1 MNDKPEKFI
10 DDNGLRLDGRKTDEI
25 RDIEIQVGVLSRA
38 DGSCYL
44 KMGNNK
50 VIAAVYGPREVHP
63 RHQQNSTRAIVR
75 YKYNMASFS
84 VEDRKRPG
92 PDRRS
97 IEVSKVSREAI
108 EDMVFTEYFP
118 KSAIDIF
125 VEVLQADAG
134 TRTAALNAA
143 SVALADAGIP
153 MRGLISAC
161 AVGKVDDT
169 LVLDLNKEEDN
180 YGQADMPVA
189 MTPDGKITL
198 LQMDGHLTQEE
209 FKKALEMAQEGC
221 RQVYE
226 IQRKALLDYYTQKAG
241 EEEIV
246 EPQPPEEPPLEE
258 EAPAEEVEPEVT
270 EEETVESTEISD
282 ETEEE
287 QVSEETEVKEI
298 KEPGYGDI
306 STVEESKDSEEVDLV
321 NEEEDSTAEVSNEKE
336 EGSN

>member
-1 MNDKPEKFI
+1 MSDKPEKFI
-10 DDNGLRLDGRKTDEI
+10 DENGLRLDGRKLDQI
-25 RDIEIQVGVLSRA
+25 RDVNIEVGVLARA

-44 KMGNNK
+44 EFGNNK

-63 RHQQNSTRAIVR
+63 RHQQESTRAIVR

-97 IEVSKVSREAI
+97 TEISKVSREAL
-108 EDMVFTEYFP
+108 EDQVFTEYFP

-153 MRGLISAC
+153 MRGLVSAC
-161 AVGKVDDT
+161 AFGKVDDT
-169 LVLDLNKEEDN
+169 LVVDLNKDEDN
-180 YGQADMPVA
+180 YGQADVPIA

-198 LQMDGHLTQEE
+198 LQMDGHLTPEE
-209 FKKALEMAQEGC
+209 LKTGLEMAQEGC

-226 IQRKALLDYYTQKAG
+226 VQRQALMDHYAKMQG
-241 EEEIV
+241 ETAEET
-246 EPQPPEEPPLEE
+246 
-258 EAPAEEVEPEVT
+258 EAPSVEDVVSDEEKVASEDVSTVTEEVEEKVIGESVK
-270 EEETVESTEISD
+270 EEP
-282 ETEEE
+282 
-287 QVSEETEVKEI
+287 EVKEAI
-298 KEPGYGDI
+298 PIEEDEENEVDGETDEEPD
-306 STVEESKDSEEVDLV
+306 VEEDDFHE
-321 NEEEDSTAEVSNEKE
+321 
-336 EGSN
+336 